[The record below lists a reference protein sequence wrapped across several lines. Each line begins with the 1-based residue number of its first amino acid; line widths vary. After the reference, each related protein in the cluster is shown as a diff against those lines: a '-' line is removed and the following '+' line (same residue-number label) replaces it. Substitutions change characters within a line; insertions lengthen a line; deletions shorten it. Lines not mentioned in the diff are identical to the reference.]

1 MKQKFTTVLLGA
13 CMAVLSCVESNAQI
27 TKLADYQNYNSAAIG
42 TFHGVNFREGG
53 FSSLFP
59 IPNTNGKEFWTISD
73 RGVNV
78 DDANANGGAAN
89 GPCAP
94 TYDKMYAFPNYAPK
108 IHRIRVNGDSVQIL
122 QTIAMKRPN
131 GSTATGI
138 INPTGL
144 GSTAAEVA
152 STDVVTDCA
161 DFMTKTAPKDTWG
174 IDSEGLVVDKDGYFW
189 ICEEGGPTIWKLN
202 QNGVVVKR
210 YTPYGN
216 LTGPLAPEAQ
226 DIAIDTVF
234 KYRKNN
240 RGFEG
245 IAITPNG
252 KIYTIIQSPILYP
265 TKAIGEASRVHRILE
280 IDPATNQTRMFIYL
294 NDGAVGSVGTKDWKV
309 GELVA
314 INNNEFLVLEAAA
327 KSSTDIKQI
336 YKINIS
342 NATAVTSASG
352 IYTGGATIE
361 ALATATVNNLAANN
375 IVPVTKTLVMDLMIN
390 NRWPSVLDKTEGL
403 AIINDSTI
411 AIANDNDYGQT
422 CPLADGIPVAT
433 NVLSHVI
440 TYRLQGADKLTN
452 YTAPVLNKEIGLT
465 GPSTSQTPYLNGTK
479 PGVKF
484 SSILSAGDVVSGYKM
499 CGTPDGLGAFDNGD
513 GTFTVL
519 MNHEFQDN
527 AGVVRAHGSKG
538 SFVSKWVIN
547 KSDLKVISGSDLI
560 QNVKIWDTTAKA
572 YVMYNAA
579 NPSTKAAFGRF
590 CSADLPAVSAYYN
603 AETGLGTQ
611 SRIFM
616 NGEETGDAGRGLA
629 HIVTGPEAGTT
640 YELPYLGNLSWEN
653 AVANPGSGDKTIVVG
668 TDDSTP
674 GQVYI
679 YVGTKTNSGNEIEKA
694 GLSGGKLYGVTVTGM
709 LAETDPIASLPAAN
723 TAFTLTDLGAIR
735 DSVKINYLSNALG
748 ITTFL
753 RPEDGAWD
761 PTHPND
767 FYFNT
772 TNGIAANSRIWKLH
786 FNDLAHP
793 EQGGTIT
800 AVLDGSEGQ
809 KMLDNM
815 TIDNSGHILLV
826 EDVGNNVHIG
836 KIWQYSIA
844 NDQLVKIAAH
854 DSTRFLAGGTNYLTQ
869 DEEAS
874 GILDVQQILGPGM
887 FLVDVQAHYAI
898 TGELVEGGQLLTFY
912 NPDTYSSNP
921 EINIQGNSTD
931 IVKGSTTASA
941 GNNTDFGS
949 VNIVTPAT
957 KVYTIHNAGPGA
969 LTLTGIT
976 ITGTNASEFTL
987 VNAPSFPLT
996 IAAGSSQ
1003 DITVRFTPT
1012 TTGVRAAK
1020 MKVVSNDIDE
1030 AAYDFALQGQGT
1042 TATAVE
1048 SPLAGASSLKIYP
1061 NPAGDMTNIT
1071 MTLDK
1076 DERIT
1081 VTVYDAQGKEVI
1093 APVEKNVMA
1102 GEFQY
1107 TLTTAQL
1114 KNGIYYVQVS
1124 SSTGKT
1130 KIKTVVAH

>member
-1 MKQKFTTVLLGA
+1 MKQKFTSVLFSA
-13 CMAVLSCVESNAQI
+13 CMAIFSCVETNAQI
-27 TKLADYQNYNSAAIG
+27 TKLADYQNNYSAAIG
-42 TFHGVNFREGG
+42 TFHGVSFREGG

-108 IHRIRVNGDSVQIL
+108 IHRIRVNGDSIQIL
-122 QTIAMKRPN
+122 QTITMKRPN
-131 GSTATGI
+131 GTTATGI

-161 DFMTKTAPKDTWG
+161 DFMTKTAPKDIWG

-202 QNGVVVKR
+202 KNGVVVKR
-210 YTPYGN
+210 YTPYGD

-226 DIAIDTVF
+226 DVAINPVF

-252 KIYTIIQSPILYP
+252 KIYAIIQSPILYP
-265 TKAIGEASRVHRILE
+265 DKVTGEASRVHRILE
-280 IDPATNQTRMFIYL
+280 IDPATNQTKMFVYL

-314 INNNEFLVLEAAA
+314 INNSEFLVLEAAA
-327 KSSTDIKQI
+327 KSPTDIKQI
-336 YKINIS
+336 YKINITS
-342 NATAVTSASG
+342 ATDVTSYAGATSIEGLVNATT
-352 IYTGGATIE
+352 
-361 ALATATVNNLAANN
+361 NNLATNS
-375 IVPVTKTLVMDLMIN
+375 IVPVTKTLVVNLLSN
-390 NRWPSVLDKTEGL
+390 NLWPAALDKTEGL

-411 AIANDNDYGQT
+411 AIGNDNDYGQSSAA
-422 CPLADGIPVAT
+422 ADGIPVAT
-433 NVLSHVI
+433 NILSHVI
-440 TYRLQGADKLTN
+440 TYRLQGTDKLTG
-452 YTAPVLNKEIGLT
+452 YIPPVLNKEIGLT
-465 GPSTSQTPYLNGTK
+465 GPSTSQTPYLNGVK
-479 PGVKF
+479 AGVKF
-484 SSILSAGDVVSGYKM
+484 TSILSTGESAGGYKM

-519 MNHEFQDN
+519 MNHEFTDV
-527 AGVVRAHGSKG
+527 AGIARAHGSKG

-560 QNVKIWDTTAKA
+560 QNVKVWDTIADA
-572 YVMYNAA
+572 YVTYNSA
-579 NPSTKAAFGRF
+579 NPNALATFNRF

-616 NGEETGDAGRGLA
+616 NGEESGDGGRGLA

-679 YVGTKTNSGNEIEKA
+679 YVGTKTAAGNEIEKA

-709 LAETDPIASLPAAN
+709 ISETDPIASLPAAN
-723 TAFTLTDLGAIR
+723 TTFTLTDLGMIR
-735 DSVKINYLSNALG
+735 DSAKINYLSNALG
-748 ITTFL
+748 VTTFL

-772 TNGIAANSRIWKLH
+772 TNGLTANSRIWKLH
-786 FNDLAHP
+786 FDDLAHP
-793 EQGGTIT
+793 ELGGKIT

-836 KIWQYSIA
+836 KIWQYSIET
-844 NDQLVKIAAH
+844 DQLTHIASH
-854 DSTRFLAGGTNYLTQ
+854 DSTRFLTGAANFLTQ

-887 FLVDVQAHYAI
+887 FLVDVQAHYAMA
-898 TGELVEGGQLLTFY
+898 GELVEGGQLLAFY
-912 NPDTYSSNP
+912 SPDSYNLNP
-921 EINIQGNSTD
+921 EISIQGNSTD
-931 IVKGSTTASA
+931 IVKGSTTASTT
-941 GNNTDFGS
+941 NHTDFGA
-949 VNIVTPAT
+949 VGITTPAT
-957 KVYTIHNAGPGA
+957 KTYTIRNAGPGS
-969 LTLTGIT
+969 LKVTGIT
-976 ITGTNASEFTL
+976 ISGTNASEFTL
-987 VNAPSFPLT
+987 VTPPAFPLT

-1003 DITVRFTPT
+1003 DITVKFAPT
-1012 TTGVRAAK
+1012 TIGARVAK
-1020 MKVVSNDIDE
+1020 LKVSNNDIDE
-1030 AAYDFALQGQGT
+1030 AAYDFALQGLGAS
-1042 TATAVE
+1042 ATEVE
-1048 SPLAGASSLKIYP
+1048 SPLVGASTLKLYP
-1061 NPAGDMTNIT
+1061 NPAGDMTTVT
-1071 MTLDK
+1071 MTLDR

-1093 APVEKNVMA
+1093 APVEKNA
-1102 GEFQY
+1102 TIGEFQY
-1107 TLTTAQL
+1107 VVNTAQL

-1124 SSTGKT
+1124 SGAGKT
-1130 KIKTVVAH
+1130 KIKTIVAH